1 MVLGSEDHVQRQF
14 SGSEDPPSNTIGS
27 LLSFCKYLKEVL
39 KKKEGEWDFIIVLSI
54 ANLHFNFIKK
64 KKKLSKRFKDE

>member
-39 KKKEGEWDFIIVLSI
+39 KKKKESEIL
-54 ANLHFNFIKK
+54 
-64 KKKLSKRFKDE
+64 